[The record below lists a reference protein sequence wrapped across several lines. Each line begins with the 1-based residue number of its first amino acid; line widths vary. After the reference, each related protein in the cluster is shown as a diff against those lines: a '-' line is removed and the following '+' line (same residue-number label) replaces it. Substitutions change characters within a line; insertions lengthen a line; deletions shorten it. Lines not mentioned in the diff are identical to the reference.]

1 MRVALDATPLTVP
14 KGGIAR
20 YTTELARAL
29 ARCYP
34 QDEILLLSD
43 QPKPPPTWLS
53 RRWWFWGLPQEL
65 KRLAVQVFHGTDYAV
80 PYRRV
85 CPSVLTL
92 HDLSPW
98 LDLSWHHDATRVRRR
113 TPWMLRTHRASMV
126 ITMTQA
132 VRRQVL
138 GRFGL
143 PEDRVVVVPL
153 AAAALFQPAPPL
165 QRPNPYFVT
174 VSTLEPRKNL
184 PRLFD
189 AWRELRRSR
198 NVDLLIV
205 GRRRDDFPG
214 LPQAEGLE
222 WLGALEDSALP
233 PLLSGA
239 VAFVYPSLYEGF
251 GLPLL
256 EAMQC
261 GAPVI
266 ASTDPALAEV
276 SGGAALHCDPRDTRP
291 WIAAFES
298 MLDNP
303 SLREELRQRSRARAR
318 EFSWDRTAHL
328 THAVY
333 EEAIRRFHG

>member
-1 MRVALDATPLTVP
+1 MKVALDATPLTVP

-20 YTTELARAL
+20 YTTELAGAL

-34 QDEILLLSD
+34 GDEILLLSD
-43 QPKPPPTWLS
+43 QPAPPPGWLS
-53 RRWWFWGLPQEL
+53 RRWWLWGLPQEL
-65 KRLAVQVFHGTDYAV
+65 KRLAVHLFHGTDFAV

-85 CPSVLTL
+85 CPAILTL

-98 LDLSWHHDATRVRRR
+98 LDPAWHHDARRVRRR
-113 TPWMLRTHRASMV
+113 TPWLLRTGRATMV

-143 PEDRVVVVPL
+143 PEDRVVAVPL
-153 AAAALFQPAPPL
+153 AAATLFQPSPPAP
-165 QRPNPYFVT
+165 RPKPYLIT

-189 AWRELRRSR
+189 AWRELRRR
-198 NVDLLIV
+198 HDVDLLII
-205 GRRRDDFPG
+205 GRRREDFPG
-214 LPQAEGLE
+214 LPQDPGLE

-239 VAFVYPSLYEGF
+239 LAFVYPSLYEGF

-276 SGGAALHCDPRDTRP
+276 SGGAALHCDPRETKP
-291 WIAAFES
+291 WLSAFQAV
-298 MLDNP
+298 LDNP
-303 SLREELRQRSRARAR
+303 SLRQQLSQRSRGRAR
-318 EFSWDRTAHL
+318 EFSWDRTARL

-333 EEAIRRFHG
+333 EEAIRRFHV